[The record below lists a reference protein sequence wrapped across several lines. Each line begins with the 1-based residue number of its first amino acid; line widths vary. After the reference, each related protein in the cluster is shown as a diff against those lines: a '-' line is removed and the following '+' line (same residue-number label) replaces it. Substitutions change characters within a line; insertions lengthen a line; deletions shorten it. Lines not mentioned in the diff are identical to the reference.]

1 MRRSITSLLTLAA
14 AALTLVGCAGPAKL
28 VPADIDQLAGER
40 WKGTLTYLDYTSNKP
55 TTIPSSLAVTRVPS
69 QPSAWEFAFGYSDE
83 PQADNRNTVVLS
95 PDGRTFAGETVL
107 ERSTLP
113 PGGGGGMRIV
123 TTEEGKDD
131 NKPAT
136 MRYVYLITP
145 SEFSIT
151 KFVKFAGSSNEIERH
166 TYRWKR

>member
-1 MRRSITSLLTLAA
+1 MPSPITSLVTLAA
-14 AALTLVGCAGPAKL
+14 LAFVIVGCAGPAKL
-28 VPADIDQLAGER
+28 APSDIDQLAGER

-55 TTIPSSLAVTRVPS
+55 TTIPSSLSVTRVQA

-83 PQADNRNTVVLS
+83 PQADNRNTLVLS

-107 ERSTLP
+107 ERATL
-113 PGGGGGMRIV
+113 PGGGVRIV
-123 TTEEGKDD
+123 TTEQGKDD

-136 MRYVYLITP
+136 LRYVYTITP
-145 SEFSIT
+145 TEFSIT
-151 KFVKFAGSSNEIERH
+151 KFVKYAGSESEIERN